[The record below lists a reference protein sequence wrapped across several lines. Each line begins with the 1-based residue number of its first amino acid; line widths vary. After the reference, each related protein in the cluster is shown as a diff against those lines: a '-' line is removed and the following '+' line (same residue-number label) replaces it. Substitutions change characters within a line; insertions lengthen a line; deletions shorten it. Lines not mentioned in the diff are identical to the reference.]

1 MTAPVATISGPISSA
16 YTHRRPLRTDAG
28 VTSASCADQLYAS
41 SGLNPPRE
49 IAENG
54 RPGAGFGSPSG
65 RALAR
70 VVSAPAGLPAIGA
83 GTRHLAG

>member
-1 MTAPVATISGPISSA
+1 MQE
-16 YTHRRPLRTDAG
+16 LRLQAAQ
-28 VTSASCADQLYAS
+28 TSCTRAQVWD
-41 SGLNPPRE
+41 PPRE